1 MKKIL
6 ITLLFFISSAFAKIV
21 CYDLDEYQGEIENLK
36 EVVEIIE
43 SKIVND
49 NYNQC
54 ISEGGVGSEFSM
66 QVTQFV
72 KTCAEYSGSKKGYL
86 KFQFICDYC
95 TGRKLNNEL
104 NNFEKECADACMSS
118 DAYCEKADLIYEG
131 GWDCDFFYIF
141 QRG

>member
-54 ISEGGVGSEFSM
+54 ITEGGAGSEFSM

-95 TGRKLNNEL
+95 TSLAIKTKME
-104 NNFEKECADACMSS
+104 
-118 DAYCEKADLIYEG
+118 
-131 GWDCDFFYIF
+131 FYHCKTATLW
-141 QRG
+141 

>member
-54 ISEGGVGSEFSM
+54 ITEGGVDSKFSM
-66 QVTQFV
+66 HVTQFV
-72 KTCAEYSGSKKGYL
+72 RTCAEYSGSKRGYL
-86 KFQFICDYC
+86 KFQFGCDYC
-95 TGRKLNNEL
+95 SAEKINNAL
-104 NNFEKECADACMSS
+104 NNFEKECDNACILI

-131 GWDCDFFYIF
+131 GWGRILYIST
-141 QRG
+141 RVI